1 MHLCNVHCA
10 KFHPV
15 FPSKA
20 SEAHPSP
27 EVSQIGQYIQQP
39 GRVSKK
45 LTSKRVFENVV
56 KNVNSNIFNMEKKE
70 VDIFVGKPKT
80 SEGKEINKKEF
91 PERES
96 SG

>member
-1 MHLCNVHCA
+1 MHCA
-10 KFHPV
+10 FVQCAEFHPV

-39 GRVSKK
+39 GGVSKK
-45 LTSKRVFENVV
+45 LTSKRVFENVA

-70 VDIFVGKPKT
+70 VDFFFWET
-80 SEGKEINKKEF
+80 
-91 PERES
+91 
-96 SG
+96 

>member
-1 MHLCNVHCA
+1 MHCA
-10 KFHPV
+10 FVQCAEFHPV

-45 LTSKRVFENVV
+45 LTSKRVFENVA

-70 VDIFVGKPKT
+70 VDFFFWET
-80 SEGKEINKKEF
+80 
-91 PERES
+91 
-96 SG
+96 